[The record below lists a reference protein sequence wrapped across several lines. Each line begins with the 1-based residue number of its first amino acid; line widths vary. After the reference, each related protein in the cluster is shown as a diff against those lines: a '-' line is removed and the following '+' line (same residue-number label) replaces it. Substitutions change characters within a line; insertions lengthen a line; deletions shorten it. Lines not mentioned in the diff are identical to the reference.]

1 MAAAAKWV
9 MITIGGMAGGLRILW
24 EVLRHPLTAFKKTPR
39 DGGFGRRGLISVTV
53 FMSHIREQ
61 SA

>member
-9 MITIGGMAGGLRILW
+9 MIAIGGMAGGLRILW

-39 DGGFGRRGLISVTV
+39 DGGFGRRGLISL
-53 FMSHIREQ
+53 
-61 SA
+61 